1 MSKINPIP
9 QPIEDLAESLA
20 NLPGIGPKLANRLA
34 IYLAVRG
41 ESLRDNLIKIL
52 TEVKS
57 DVRECEHCHN
67 LSSSELCVICQ
78 DDDRDR
84 TTVMVVE
91 NVLDL
96 LQIERGGDF
105 KGQYF
110 VLGGLISPINGVGPQ
125 DLDLNLLQQRV
136 QSEGVREVIL
146 GLNSSLEAEA
156 TSLYVSKQLQNISP
170 ELKIT
175 RLARG
180 LSAGISLEFVDP
192 TSLSGALNNRVE
204 VGS

>member
-1 MSKINPIP
+1 MSKNNPIP
-9 QPIEDLAESLA
+9 QPIEDLADSLA
-20 NLPGIGPKLANRLA
+20 SLPGIGPKLANRLA

-41 ESLRDNLIKIL
+41 ESIRDSLIKLL

-57 DVRECEHCHN
+57 GVRECERCHN
-67 LSSSELCVICQ
+67 LSTSDLCAICS
-78 DDDRDR
+78 DTDRDP
-84 TTVMVVE
+84 TLILVVE

-105 KGQYF
+105 HGLYF

-125 DLDLNLLQQRV
+125 DLDLNLLLQRV
-136 QSEGVREVIL
+136 ESENVREVIL

-156 TSLYVSKQLQNISP
+156 TSLYVTKQLQTVNP
-170 ELKIT
+170 NLKIT

-192 TSLSGALNNRVE
+192 TSLSGALSNRVE
-204 VGS
+204 VGN